1 LLVTAM
7 MSSANAAR
15 SGPGTNNKLKETGMK
30 FFSTPTIGLGGLA
43 LAASLAM
50 FSSSASAVE
59 IPVCVVASD
68 ACGGDVLGLAVD
80 GSGGGWDFEFPT
92 GEFFT
97 APAGQLSLTFE
108 MFSLDGLEYAMSGV
122 FLTDLNGV
130 EITTGLTLDVEN
142 FTFDA
147 GSDTQIFTASWT
159 LASALQIHD
168 FHLPCADVDA
178 DACASTFA
186 VSYEF
191 GLTAEGGATVPAPTV
206 APLLLLGLA
215 VTGLG
220 AVVRRRRSA
229 RESAMA

>member
-1 LLVTAM
+1 M

-15 SGPGTNNKLKETGMK
+15 GGPGTNNKLKETGMK

-59 IPVCVVASD
+59 IPACVVASD
-68 ACGGDVLGLAVD
+68 ACGGDVSGFAVD

-108 MFSLDGLEYAMSGV
+108 MFSFGLQYAMSGV
-122 FLTDLNGV
+122 FLTDLNGD

-168 FHLPCADVDA
+168 FHLPCADVETG
-178 DACASTFA
+178 ACASTFA
-186 VSYEF
+186 LSYNFE
-191 GLTAEGGATVPAPTV
+191 LAAEGDGNTVPAPSA

-220 AVVRRRRSA
+220 ALVRRRRSA
-229 RESAMA
+229 LEPTTA

>member
-15 SGPGTNNKLKETGMK
+15 SRPGTNNKLKETGMK

-59 IPVCVVASD
+59 IPACVVASD
-68 ACGGDVLGLAVD
+68 ACGGDVSGFAVD

-108 MFSLDGLEYAMSGV
+108 MFSLGGEYAMSGV
-122 FLTDLNGV
+122 FLTDLNGD
-130 EITTGLTLDVEN
+130 EITTGLTLDGEN

-168 FHLPCADVDA
+168 FHLPCADVETG
-178 DACASTFA
+178 ACASTFA
-186 VSYEF
+186 LSYEF
-191 GLTAEGGATVPAPTV
+191 GLTAEGGSTVPAPTV

-229 RESAMA
+229 LEPTTA